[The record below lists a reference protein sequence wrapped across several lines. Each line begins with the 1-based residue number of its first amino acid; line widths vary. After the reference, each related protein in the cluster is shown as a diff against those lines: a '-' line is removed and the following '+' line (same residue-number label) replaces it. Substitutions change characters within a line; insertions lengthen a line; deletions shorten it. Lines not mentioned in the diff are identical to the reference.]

1 MTYSTCCGKEVVTGG
16 DTTKFTR
23 CIGCGN
29 PCGTKDSPYTK
40 KDLWVDMVAVAERLK
55 VLEGKVRLIDER
67 SGDKSVRVLFD
78 HVTAAR
84 LIAEKMIN

>member
-1 MTYSTCCGKEVVTGG
+1 
-16 DTTKFTR
+16 
-23 CIGCGN
+23 
-29 PCGTKDSPYTK
+29 
-40 KDLWVDMVAVAERLK
+40 MVAVAERLK

-84 LIAEKMIN
+84 LIAEKLINKDIK